1 MKSNGWIIELT
12 EFTDP
17 YCTWC
22 WASEPILRKIKEHYG
37 DQIKITFKMGGLVD
51 DIKTFFDPSNQIGGE
66 TMFDQIADHWEEAS
80 SIHGMPVE
88 ASIFRELKG
97 KFRSTHPANIAY
109 KAAQLQDKKLADKF
123 LRRLREAAAA
133 ESKEIHRT
141 EVQVDLAKEVGLDPK
156 KFLEAIE
163 SGHAKDN
170 FLEELKEVRSQ
181 GITGFPTF
189 KISNQKG
196 EATYLNGFRRFEALE
211 LTFSRL
217 SNGNALEKREIPLN
231 DENIINFIRKYRK
244 VATQE
249 VATLFGISKK
259 NANDYLV
266 LLEHKN
272 HVKSIKAGN
281 DFFWEIMH

>member
-22 WASEPILRKIKEHYG
+22 WASEPILRKIKELYG
-37 DQIKITFKMGGLVD
+37 DQVKITFKMGGLVD
-51 DIKTFFDPSNQIGGE
+51 DIKTFSDPSNQIGGE

-88 ASIFRELKG
+88 ANIFRELKD

-109 KAAQLQDKKLADKF
+109 KAAQLQDKELADKF

-141 EVQVDLAKEVGLDPK
+141 EVQLDLAKEVGLDPK

-163 SGHAKDN
+163 SGHANDN

-196 EATYLNGFRRFEALE
+196 EATYLNGFRSFEVLE
-211 LTFSRL
+211 SAFSRL
-217 SNGNALEKREIPLN
+217 SNGKELKKREIPLN

-281 DFFWEIMH
+281 DFFWEIMP

>member
-37 DQIKITFKMGGLVD
+37 DQVKISFKMGGLVD
-51 DIKTFFDPSNQIGGE
+51 DIKTFSDPSNQIGGE

-88 ASIFRELKG
+88 ASIFRDLKG

-109 KAAQLQDKKLADKF
+109 KAAQLQDNDLANKF

-133 ESKEIHRT
+133 ESIEIHRT
-141 EVQVDLAKEVGLDPK
+141 EVQVALAKEVGLDPK

-163 SGHAKDN
+163 SGRAKDS

-196 EATYLNGFRRFEALE
+196 EAIYLNGFRRFEALE
-211 LTFSRL
+211 SAFSRL
-217 SNGNALEKREIPLN
+217 NENGLKKREIPLN
-231 DENIINFIRKYRK
+231 DENIISFIRKYRK

-249 VATLFGISKK
+249 VAILFGISKK
-259 NANDYLV
+259 DARDYLV
-266 LLEHKN
+266 NLEHKKRTN
-272 HVKSIKAGN
+272 SIKAGN
-281 DFFWEIMH
+281 DFFWEIMP

>member
-37 DQIKITFKMGGLVD
+37 DQVKISFKMGGLVD
-51 DIKTFFDPSNQIGGE
+51 DIKTFSDPSNQIGGE

-88 ASIFRELKG
+88 ASIFRDLKG

-109 KAAQLQDKKLADKF
+109 KAAQLQDNDLANKF

-133 ESKEIHRT
+133 ESIEIHRT
-141 EVQVDLAKEVGLDPK
+141 EVQVALAKEVGLDQK
-156 KFLEAIE
+156 EFLKAIE

-196 EATYLNGFRRFEALE
+196 EAIYLNGFRRLEALE
-211 LTFSRL
+211 SAFSRL
-217 SNGNALEKREIPLN
+217 NETGLKKREIPLN

-249 VATLFGISKK
+249 VAILFGISKK
-259 NANDYLV
+259 DARDYLV
-266 LLEHKN
+266 NLEHKKRTN
-272 HVKSIKAGN
+272 SIKAGN
-281 DFFWEIMH
+281 DFFWEIMP